1 VNPTRRPHDEL
12 DPRFDE
18 WHRTGDR
25 RLRNSLI
32 DDHTWVASFCA
43 ARFSH
48 RGEARDDLLQVALL
62 GLVNAVDRFDPTRGV
77 AFSTFAVPT
86 ITGELRRYFR
96 DKTWSV
102 HVTRRAKEASRTVA
116 VVVDE
121 LTATYGRT
129 PTIAEI
135 TERSGL
141 SGDQVL
147 EALEVN
153 DLHRSISLE
162 PAEGDGPSEDSALG
176 VYDRGFA
183 SAEARSIVGPLMR
196 ALPTE
201 RDRHIVELRFV
212 EGLTQREIARRIGV
226 SQVQVSR
233 LLRANLDRM
242 RRAARA
248 RAPHRQRARG
258 TTDQQIPGHSSMS
271 HDERAATVSPG

>member
-1 VNPTRRPHDEL
+1 VNPPRRSDREL

-18 WHRTGDR
+18 WHRTADR

-32 DDHTWVASFCA
+32 EDHTWLASFCA

-62 GLVNAVDRFDPTRGV
+62 GLVNAVDRFDPARGV

-86 ITGELRRYFR
+86 IVGELCRHFR

-121 LTATYGRT
+121 LTATFGRT
-129 PTIAEI
+129 PTVAELA
-135 TERSGL
+135 ERSGL

-153 DLHRSISLE
+153 DLRRSVSLDPIE
-162 PAEGDGPSEDSALG
+162 DVAPREDSALG
-176 VYDRGFA
+176 MYDSGFA
-183 SAEARSIVGPLMR
+183 SAEARSIVGPLLR
-196 ALPTE
+196 ALPTA
-201 RDRHIVELRFV
+201 RDRRVVELRFI
-212 EGLTQREIARRIGV
+212 EGLTQSEIADRIGV

-242 RRAARA
+242 RRACR
-248 RAPHRQRARG
+248 RSGRVL
-258 TTDQQIPGHSSMS
+258 
-271 HDERAATVSPG
+271 AAH